1 MAHDQFEDQEQ
12 APGRPAARSPG
23 RFVMAGVIGACALG
37 VGLGLWAR
45 PATGERFGEAA
56 AEPEAEAKVS
66 ADRRLQIVVDDTPA
80 PLGPPLEVM
89 PADLAASAQR
99 FAPPLAAPDPEP
111 VVPARPPSG
120 LMKVTA
126 PVIGPVA
133 QLPPPELKPKARADA
148 KPAPEPM
155 RTKKS
160 EAKATKA
167 DTPKKVSKVGGGPK
181 REKAKVVA
189 KAEKPVKAVKAKP
202 VKQAKADKPAPGKS
216 TTKASTAKK
225 AAKSPNRLAKVVRA
239 VERAPKAIKVK
250 VEKAAKPAKAKIA
263 QAAPKPKARPAPVQK
278 AVVRPKPP
286 APRGEGPM
294 RVARA
299 TPCASVDPGEALVCA
314 DPRLNQRDRQL
325 QRAYREAEAA
335 GVPAS
340 ALVRQQERWRAARAA
355 AARDGSW
362 AVEDVYEARIA
373 ELKYLARDAR
383 DY

>member
-12 APGRPAARSPG
+12 TAGHQTARSPG
-23 RFVMAGVIGACALG
+23 RLVIAGVIGACALG

-45 PATGERFGEAA
+45 PATEERFETTP
-56 AEPEAEAKVS
+56 EPEAEAKVS
-66 ADRRLQIVVDDTPA
+66 AERRLQIVVDDTPA

-89 PADLAASAQR
+89 PADLAAPAQR
-99 FAPPLAAPDPEP
+99 FAAPLAPHDPEP
-111 VVPARPPSG
+111 VVPVRSPSG

-126 PVIGPVA
+126 PVAGPVA
-133 QLPPPELKPKARADA
+133 PLPPPELKPKARADTKA
-148 KPAPEPM
+148 TPEPV
-155 RTKKS
+155 RARKAETKA
-160 EAKATKA
+160 AKADK
-167 DTPKKVSKVGGGPK
+167 PKKASKAVEAPRPK
-181 REKAKVVA
+181 RAKAVA
-189 KAEKPVKAVKAKP
+189 KAEKPAEAAKAKP
-202 VKQAKADKPAPGKS
+202 VKQAKADKPKMN
-216 TTKASTAKK
+216 ASTAKK
-225 AAKSPNRLAKVVRA
+225 AAKAPNRLAKVVKA

-250 VEKAAKPAKAKIA
+250 VEKAAKPAKA
-263 QAAPKPKARPAPVQK
+263 APKPKPKPAPLQK
-278 AVVRPKPP
+278 ATVRPKPP
-286 APRGEGPM
+286 APRGEGPL

-299 TPCASVDPGEALVCA
+299 APCASADPGEALVCA

-325 QRAYREAEAA
+325 QRAYQEAEAA

-373 ELKYLARDAR
+373 ELKDLARDAR